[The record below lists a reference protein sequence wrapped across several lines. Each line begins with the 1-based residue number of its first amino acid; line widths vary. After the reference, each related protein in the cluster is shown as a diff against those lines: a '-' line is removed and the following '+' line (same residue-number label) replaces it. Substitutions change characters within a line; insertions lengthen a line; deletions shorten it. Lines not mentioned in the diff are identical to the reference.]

1 MSNNQ
6 KEKELDEIRKGFEMF
21 DTDSSG
27 KIIPSEVKEAM
38 DAMNVKEKNPF
49 IYEIIDSLSN
59 NPEYK
64 NGIEIEN
71 LVNYVYDTVNDD
83 KSNIGLRQIFD
94 ALSDPKTNTISM
106 KTFYNLSKEFNTD
119 EGGISDNELKYL
131 LEKTQLMGDE
141 LTFEE
146 FFTIMTAGKND
157 SDKNEK
163 IGNNKIKEIYRKKN
177 ENINIIIN
185 NNNKEGVYN
194 KVRNIKNPEN
204 KNKNDNVNI
213 DKNSNIENIKEIIE
227 QEIFTTPTKKEKNIT
242 NNDKKIEMNKINLNE
257 KLKNAENIENGGII
271 DKENGKQQNEINLQA
286 QEIIAA
292 SPGLQNSENNNVIS
306 EEDFN
311 NSKEGCH
318 SNREVMNNNKDMEI
332 QENNVLVK
340 SQNITQKNLNE
351 INTDK
356 KKEGEIFIPKRYHRR
371 YRQNKISTNVDK

>member
-83 KSNIGLRQIFD
+83 KSNIGLKQIFD

-106 KTFYNLSKEFNTD
+106 KTFYNLSKEFNID

-227 QEIFTTPTKKEKNIT
+227 QEIFTTPTKKEKNIS
-242 NNDKKIEMNKINLNE
+242 NDKKIEMNKINLNE

-271 DKENGKQQNEINLQA
+271 EKENGKQQNEINLQA